1 MTKEEA
7 MAQAFTEIH
16 DQLLKMDAERLALRN
31 ALKLLLRRL
40 GLQVELRA
48 DLLMLASVLQ
58 TPDAERP
65 RKALECFAAE
75 LQMLGGR
82 PAAAGPAGGPRQEG
96 AAC

>member
-7 MAQAFTEIH
+7 LAQALKEIH
-16 DQLLKMDAERLALRN
+16 DQLLTMDAERLALRN

-40 GLQVELRA
+40 GLQDELRA
-48 DLLMLASVLQ
+48 DLLMLSSVLQ

-75 LQMLGGR
+75 LQMLGGPPSVAR
-82 PAAAGPAGGPRQEG
+82 LAGGLRQE
-96 AAC
+96 